1 MKAERDEKAAE
12 IKGEARRGWFM
23 KFREGNHLHNIE
35 VQGEAATADV
45 EAAELCSCS

>member
-12 IKGEARRGWFM
+12 IKREARRGWFM
-23 KFREGNHLHNIE
+23 KFGERNHLHNIE

-45 EAAELCSCS
+45 EAAELCSSS